1 VVETSAVLA
10 SAEDRVVDGAVAA
23 LEPRQPGYDQAS
35 SAAECRRFVR
45 HLFGLVIQCV
55 NEGRAEPVIASSRQV
70 AADRFGAGLDVAEA
84 GRAFNVLEEVLWH
97 EVAGA
102 LAGEQR
108 IEALGLVHAILGA
121 GKDALVRTYVA
132 LAGGEGGA
140 LGEQPAPR
148 PGARQAPA
156 GPSAPAS
163 TDGLAAAAVRTQ
175 VVGPVGVITL
185 DDQRRRN
192 AISARVADGIVA
204 ALESL
209 RADGV
214 RAAVLRAAAG
224 LRVWSAGHDI
234 RELPRGRRDPLA
246 YNEPLGQLLRAIRTF
261 PAPVVAMVH
270 GSVWGGALD
279 LVLSCDLVI
288 ADETATFA
296 ITAANLGLPYNTTGL
311 LHFVG
316 RLPGNVIKEM
326 FFTAAP
332 VDARQAKE
340 WLLVNHLVGSDELE
354 HFTLELAATMASK
367 SPMAIAV
374 IKEQLRVLTDYQ
386 PIAAQ
391 VYERIQGLRREAYDS
406 GDYLE
411 GLRAFAEKRQP
422 TFRGI

>member
-10 SAEDRVVDGAVAA
+10 SAEDRVVDEAVAV
-23 LEPRQPGYDQAS
+23 LEPRQSGYDQAS
-35 SAAECRRFVR
+35 SAEERGRYVR
-45 HLFGLVIQCV
+45 HLFGLVVQCV
-55 NEGRAEPVIASSRQV
+55 HEGHAEPVIASSRQV
-70 AADRFGAGLDVAEA
+70 AVDRFRAGLDIAET
-84 GRAFNVLEEVLWH
+84 GRAFNVLEEVLWR

-102 LAGEQR
+102 LAGQQR
-108 IEALGLVHAILGA
+108 IEALGQVHAILGA

-132 LAGGEGGA
+132 LAGGEGG
-140 LGEQPAPR
+140 ES
-148 PGARQAPA
+148 APA
-156 GPSAPAS
+156 GP
-163 TDGLAAAAVRTQ
+163 DGHAGAAVRTQ
-175 VVGPVGVITL
+175 VAGRVGVITL
-185 DDQRRRN
+185 DDQPRRN
-192 AISARVADGIVA
+192 TINARMANGIVA
-204 ALESL
+204 ALERL
-209 RADGV
+209 RAENV
-214 RAAVLRAAAG
+214 RVAVLRAAAG

-234 RELPRGRRDPLA
+234 GELPRGRRDPLA
-246 YNEPLGQLLRAIRTF
+246 YNDPLEQLLRAIRTF

-279 LVLSCDLVI
+279 LVLSCDLVV

-316 RLPGNVIKEM
+316 RLPSNVIKEM

-340 WLLVNHLVGSDELE
+340 WMLVNHLVGSAELE
-354 HFTLELAATMASK
+354 HFTLELAAVMASK

-386 PIAAQ
+386 PMAAQ

-406 GDYLE
+406 SDYVE
-411 GLRAFAEKRQP
+411 GLKAFAEKRQP
-422 TFRGI
+422 TFRGT

>member
-1 VVETSAVLA
+1 METSAVLA
-10 SAEDRVVDGAVAA
+10 SAEDRVVDEAVAA
-23 LEPRQPGYDQAS
+23 LESRQHGYDQAS
-35 SAAECRRFVR
+35 SAAESRSYVR
-45 HLFGLVIQCV
+45 HLFRLVVQCV
-55 NEGRAEPVIASSRQV
+55 QEGHAEPVVAASRQV
-70 AADRFGAGLDVAEA
+70 AAERFGAGLDIAET

-97 EVAGA
+97 EVADA

-108 IEALGLVHAILGA
+108 MAALGLVHAILGA

-132 LAGGEGGA
+132 LAGGEGGT
-140 LGEQPAPR
+140 LGGQPAPR
-148 PGARQAPA
+148 LRA
-156 GPSAPAS
+156 GE
-163 TDGLAAAAVRTQ
+163 AAASDGAADLAGTAVRTQ

-185 DDQRRRN
+185 DDQSRRN
-192 AISARVADGIVA
+192 AISARMANGVVT

-209 RADGV
+209 RAQSV
-214 RAAVLRAAAG
+214 RAVVLRAAAG

-246 YNEPLGQLLRAIRTF
+246 YNDPLGQMLRAIRAF

-279 LVLSCDLVI
+279 LVLSCNLVI

-316 RLPGNVIKEM
+316 RLPSNVIKEM

-332 VDARQAKE
+332 IDAQQAKE
-340 WLLVNHLVGSDELE
+340 WLLVNHLVGSAELE
-354 HFTLELAATMASK
+354 HFTLELATTMASK

-374 IKEQLRVLTDYQ
+374 IKEQLRVLADYQ

-406 GDYLE
+406 GNYVE
-411 GLRAFAEKRQP
+411 GLKAFAEKRQP
-422 TFRGI
+422 TFRGV